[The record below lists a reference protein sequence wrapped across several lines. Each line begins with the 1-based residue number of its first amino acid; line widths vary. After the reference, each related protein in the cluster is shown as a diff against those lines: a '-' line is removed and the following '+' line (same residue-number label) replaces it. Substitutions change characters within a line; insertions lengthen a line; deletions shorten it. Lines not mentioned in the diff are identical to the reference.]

1 MMKKKNT
8 AQAREVYPEEIRL
21 LREAML
27 NNKLVI
33 FVGAGA
39 SLDAGMPSWADAVR
53 KIANRLG
60 ISEENL
66 DYMKVPQYYYNSRGK
81 KEYVELMRQIF
92 RYHDDLDIQAIHKNI
107 IKLNTHTIITT
118 NYDCL
123 LENAAFENAEF
134 IQVIRQDKDL
144 SYIVAGKKLIKV
156 HGDFEHDNFVLK
168 EDDYLHYS
176 NNFKLIEAYVK
187 SLIATNVILFVGYS
201 FSDPDV
207 KQMFSWVKDILDD
220 DFQRAY
226 MLDVT
231 KEYDIYEFEY
241 YKNLGINII
250 YASKWAEDFN
260 KKQASSYT
268 NEFLKDI
275 LEPEKDKE
283 LLEILYRECLNYS
296 KLNYICIK
304 YMDKILKSCG
314 MQLTNGV
321 IEPCNIQ
328 SSEVMKLLKTIG
340 NNKKNDDRIKLIKE
354 VFEKSAAE
362 TIRVYDWSK
371 EKKITKKSFS
381 IKKEKNKKLAKAI
394 EEFDFG
400 QLEDIRREN
409 EINLSDVKPEL
420 YLEQAYISYVI
431 FDYLQAYRYLRI
443 SSRLFY
449 KKRNY
454 VWFFISEVNRKNVG
468 QSIVSNC
475 FIECSQ
481 EEKDKI
487 KQELAGIN
495 IEEFYRKIQVQDLE
509 DKEFLQDLYTFRRY
523 FSLFQ
528 DTYLLTKKTEE
539 EAKSHYTFYMGNPG
553 YEQLRA
559 GIIDCYNYDYKN
571 YIMFDRYR
579 EGVVIYRLF
588 ASNILKS
595 ACCNNLFSS
604 IGEYGITNV
613 CAEKLEK
620 FDVYIILKYMK
631 KKDLEIILS
640 ENCREYVDISDE
652 TKTYLKEIA
661 LNISHVKY
669 YLCSYLDAY
678 LMLITN
684 IKLDSS
690 LVSSVLEILTE
701 HTEETFYISNY
712 NNIIKFCYEADKQGV
727 INQNDHAENLEKI
740 IENTIKDLNK
750 KNIQQQMA
758 KLLSWYLKIY
768 QNMNQSYYSDS
779 LLKFAETNEYMVL
792 SQIYSFCDEKI
803 RAKIKETCSKWKW
816 KDAEMQICTYEALV
830 LCDLTDMS
838 PEIEEDILK
847 NLSQIKKNS
856 KGIFPNAYEQVIASL
871 INLFLNNKIC
881 LIEKIKEAI
890 KKSGFAF
897 FEWLVDTTNYN
908 YEEFDI
914 LWLKMAGESLL
925 QTVAQNDYVK
935 KEINKCVKNVYL
947 SGSEDKDILKIY
959 FQYFAD

>member
-8 AQAREVYPEEIRL
+8 AQAREIYPEEIRL
-21 LREAML
+21 LRDAML

-39 SLDAGMPSWADAVR
+39 SLDAGMPSWSDAVR
-53 KIANRLG
+53 MIANRLG

-371 EKKITKKSFS
+371 EKKIAKKSFS
-381 IKKEKNKKLAKAI
+381 SKKEKNKKLAKAI

-468 QSIVSNC
+468 QSIVSNY

-487 KQELAGIN
+487 KQELVGIN
-495 IEEFYRKIQVQDLE
+495 IEESYRKIQVQDLE

-559 GIIDCYNYDYKN
+559 GIIDSYNYDYKN

-604 IGEYGITNV
+604 IGEYGFTNV

-652 TKTYLKEIA
+652 TRTYLKEIA

-678 LMLITN
+678 LMLITY

-712 NNIIKFCYEADKQGV
+712 NNIIKFCYEADKQGA

-768 QNMNQSYYSDS
+768 QDVNQSYYSDS

-816 KDAEMQICTYEALV
+816 KDVEMQICTYEALV

-838 PEIEEDILK
+838 PEIEEDILN